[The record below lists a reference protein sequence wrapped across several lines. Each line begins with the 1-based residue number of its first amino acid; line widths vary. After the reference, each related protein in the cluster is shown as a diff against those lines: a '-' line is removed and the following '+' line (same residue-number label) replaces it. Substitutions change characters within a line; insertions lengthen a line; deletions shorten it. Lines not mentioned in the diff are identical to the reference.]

1 MSRVCQ
7 VTGKKPASG
16 NNVSHA
22 NNKTRRRF
30 LPNLHNHRF
39 WLESEKRY
47 VKLRVSTKGL
57 RIIDK
62 RGIEKVVAD
71 LRAAYEKWWD
81 EVQPYLVNED
91 TTGFNHF
98 TFRQRYEEQFGK
110 AETRSRWPWAAAV

>member
-7 VTGKKPASG
+7 VTGKRPASG

-30 LPNLHNHRF
+30 LPNLHTHRF
-39 WLESEKRY
+39 WLESEQRY

-62 RGIEKVVAD
+62 RGIETVVAE
-71 LRAAYEKWWD
+71 LRAKG
-81 EVQPYLVNED
+81 L
-91 TTGFNHF
+91 
-98 TFRQRYEEQFGK
+98 RL
-110 AETRSRWPWAAAV
+110 